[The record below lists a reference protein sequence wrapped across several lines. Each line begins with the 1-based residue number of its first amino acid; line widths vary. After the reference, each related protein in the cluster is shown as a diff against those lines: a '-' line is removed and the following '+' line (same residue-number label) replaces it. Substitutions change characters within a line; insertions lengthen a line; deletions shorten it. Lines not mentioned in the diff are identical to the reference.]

1 MASEIKLPRLGQ
13 GMESGVVTR
22 WLKSEGE
29 QVEKGEPLFEL
40 DTDKVTQE
48 VESPFAGVLLKI
60 AVGEGEAPVGTTL
73 AYVGEEGEQ
82 VPDTVAE
89 NAPALPETEPEP
101 EPEAET
107 ISASVVGNGAPGAAA
122 DAGRAK
128 ASPLARRLARERGL
142 ELAGIAGTGP
152 EGRIVAED
160 VARAAATRTVAP
172 IASAPSLRTGE
183 TAPGEVE
190 RVPLTSTRRTIARRL
205 SEAWQAPAFQISSSV
220 DMSEV
225 LAMHRRLRER
235 ARPGERHASIADFLT
250 KACAQAL
257 VHHPGVNALW
267 LGDAVE
273 IHHSVDIGIATATER
288 GLIVPVIRGCER
300 QTLAELAVARAE
312 LVSRTVAGTVDLEDL
327 EGGTFTI
334 SNLGTLGVE
343 QFVAVL
349 NPPQVAIIAAGA
361 IVERPVAR
369 SGKVEIAPLLTL
381 TLTCDHR
388 AVDGSVAA
396 EFLATVKGFLEEP
409 GLML

>member
-1 MASEIKLPRLGQ
+1 MAGEVKLPRLGQ

-29 QVEKGEPLFEL
+29 RVEKGEPLFEL

-48 VESPFAGVLLKI
+48 VESPFSGVLLKI
-60 AVGEGEAPVGTTL
+60 AVTEGEAPVGTTL

-82 VPDTVAE
+82 VPETVVAA
-89 NAPALPETEPEP
+89 APAPSEPAFEP
-101 EPEAET
+101 GPAPPVYESEPD
-107 ISASVVGNGAPGAAA
+107 
-122 DAGRAK
+122 DAGELAERTK

-142 ELAGIAGTGP
+142 ELSGIAGSGP

-160 VARAAATRTVAP
+160 VARAGVIETAPP
-172 IASAPSLRTGE
+172 IALVPPLHARTI
-183 TAPGEVE
+183 APGEVV

-205 SEAWQAPAFQISSSV
+205 SEAWQAPAFQISSSAN
-220 DMSEV
+220 MSEV
-225 LAMHRRLRER
+225 MAMHERLRER
-235 ARPGERHASIADFLT
+235 ARPGERHAGIADFLT

-257 VHHPGVNALW
+257 ADHPEVNALW

-288 GLIVPVIRGCER
+288 GLIVPVIRGCEQ
-300 QTLAELAVARAE
+300 QTLTELATARAG
-312 LVSRTVAGTVDLEDL
+312 LVSRTLTGTIDLEDL

-361 IVERPVAR
+361 IVERPIAR
-369 SGKVEIAPLLTL
+369 AGKVEIAPLLAL

-396 EFLATVKGFLEEP
+396 EFLAEVKGCLEEP

>member
-1 MASEIKLPRLGQ
+1 VASEIKLPRLGQ

-29 QVEKGEPLFEL
+29 PVEKGEPLFEL

-48 VESPFAGVLLKI
+48 VESPYSGVLLRI
-60 AVGEGEAPVGTTL
+60 AVAEGEAPVGTTL

-82 VPDTVAE
+82 VPDRVAAAAS
-89 NAPALPETEPEP
+89 APAEPEV
-101 EPEAET
+101 EREAET
-107 ISASVVGNGAPGAAA
+107 VPVSVIGNGEPGGAA

-142 ELAGIAGTGP
+142 ELEGIAGTGP
-152 EGRIVAED
+152 EGRIIAED
-160 VARAAATRTVAP
+160 VARAAVTPTAAP
-172 IASAPSLRTGE
+172 IALAPPLPARE

-225 LAMHRRLRER
+225 LAMHGRLRER

-257 VHHPGVNALW
+257 VRHPGVNALW

-273 IHHSVDIGIATATER
+273 IHHSVEIGIATATER
-288 GLIVPVIRGCER
+288 GLVVPVIRGCER

-312 LVSRTVAGTVDLEDL
+312 LVSRTLASTVDLEDL

-334 SNLGTLGVE
+334 SNLGTFGVE

-361 IVERPVAR
+361 IIERPVAR

-396 EFLATVKGFLEEP
+396 EFLSTVKGFLEEP

>member
-29 QVEKGEPLFEL
+29 RVEKGEPLFEL

-48 VESPFAGVLLKI
+48 VESSFSGVLLKVVV
-60 AVGEGEAPVGTTL
+60 AEGEAPVGTTL

-82 VPDTVAE
+82 VPDKVAE
-89 NAPALPETEPEP
+89 GAPVPPEP
-101 EPEAET
+101 EPEAEPEP
-107 ISASVVGNGAPGAAA
+107 ASVLSNSEPGAAA

-142 ELAGIAGTGP
+142 ELAGLTGTGP

-160 VARAAATRTVAP
+160 VARAAVAQP
-172 IASAPSLRTGE
+172 ASSIALAPPLRTRE
-183 TAPGEVE
+183 TVPGGVE
-190 RVPLTSTRRTIARRL
+190 RVSLTSTRRTIARRL
-205 SEAWQAPAFQISSSV
+205 SEAWQAPAFQLSSSV

-235 ARPGERHASIADFLT
+235 ARPGERQASIADFLT

-300 QTLAELAVARAE
+300 QTLAELAAARAE
-312 LVSRTVAGTVDLEDL
+312 LVSRTLVGTVDLEDL

-369 SGKVEIAPLLTL
+369 SGKVEIAPLLTF

-396 EFLATVKGFLEEP
+396 EFLTVVKGFLEEP